1 MKAKPRTPQPD
12 LTVAEVVELTGLK
25 RSTVYWRISKGLLDS
40 VWSGGRV
47 RVPRKAVDALLNEQ
61 AA

>member
-12 LTVAEVVELTGLK
+12 LTVAELTGLK